1 MAVPITIKAA
11 VQRRLTHPTVFQDH
25 LLMVLTVSLAVLL
38 LIGWLDYITG
48 FELGFLIFYF
58 TCRHSP

>member
-1 MAVPITIKAA
+1 
-11 VQRRLTHPTVFQDH
+11 
-25 LLMVLTVSLAVLL
+25 MVLTVSLAVLL